1 MPADV
6 TINVT
11 ANTADAEQKLR
22 KVGDQL
28 KGAAQGGGPVTAAAN
43 PAAGG
48 AAGPAAAAGWGSV
61 GKQIGVAAVGFMAN
75 QGIQTVSTVVGN
87 REGGGRM
94 GRAIGNIGGGLV
106 AGAALGGTVGSV
118 VGGPIGT
125 AIGGAIGAIAGAAT
139 GIAKELSEGAKA
151 VREARQNLA
160 AEFRALE
167 VGQAAGEQD
176 RAFSRILATKGR
188 DEQLAMVGQRIDQ
201 IRNGPGEMSL
211 RYLRERRGE
220 LEDEEQTDTEEY
232 RIIRERMGIQMGRL
246 SALMRTREELSLAPT
261 AGLSDAS
268 RVTDSLGAV
277 GGSVG
282 PTVNVADVNRRQLD
296 VLQQILQTLR
306 TAASEDVSS
315 GATLD
320 SRAAAVYG

>member
-1 MPADV
+1 
-6 TINVT
+6 
-11 ANTADAEQKLR
+11 
-22 KVGDQL
+22 
-28 KGAAQGGGPVTAAAN
+28 
-43 PAAGG
+43 
-48 AAGPAAAAGWGSV
+48 
-61 GKQIGVAAVGFMAN
+61 
-75 QGIQTVSTVVGN
+75 
-87 REGGGRM
+87 
-94 GRAIGNIGGGLV
+94 
-106 AGAALGGTVGSV
+106 
-118 VGGPIGT
+118 
-125 AIGGAIGAIAGAAT
+125 
-139 GIAKELSEGAKA
+139 
-151 VREARQNLA
+151 
-160 AEFRALE
+160 
-167 VGQAAGEQD
+167 
-176 RAFSRILATKGR
+176 
-188 DEQLAMVGQRIDQ
+188 MVGQRIDQ

-211 RYLRERRGE
+211 SYLRERRTE
-220 LEDEEQTDTEEY
+220 LEDDEQTDTEEY

-277 GGSVG
+277 GGSVD

>member
-1 MPADV
+1 MQADV
-6 TINVT
+6 NINVT

-22 KVGDQL
+22 RVGTQL
-28 KGAAQGGGPVTAAAN
+28 KGTAQGGVAAGNMAAGPAGGVVPG

-48 AAGPAAAAGWGSV
+48 WGAV
-61 GKQIGVAAVGFMAN
+61 GKQIGIAAVGFMAN
-75 QGIQTVSTVVGN
+75 QGLQTVSTVVGN

-125 AIGGAIGAIAGAAT
+125 AVGGAIGAIAGAAT

-160 AEFRALE
+160 AEFRAVE
-167 VGQAAGEQD
+167 VGQAVGEQD

-232 RIIRERMGIQMGRL
+232 RVIRERMGIQMGRL
-246 SALMRTREELSLAPT
+246 SALMRTREELRLAPT

-268 RVTDSLGAV
+268 GVTDSLGAIGGTV
-277 GGSVG
+277 GA
-282 PTVNVADVNRRQLD
+282 TVNVADVNRRQLD

-306 TAASEDVSS
+306 AAASEDVSS

-320 SRAAAVYG
+320 SRAAAVYA

>member
-75 QGIQTVSTVVGN
+75 QGLQTVSTVVGN

-94 GRAIGNIGGGLV
+94 GRAIGNIGGGLA
-106 AGAALGGTVGSV
+106 AGAAIGATAGSV
-118 VGGPIGT
+118 IPGVGT
-125 AIGGAIGAIAGAAT
+125 AVGAAIGAIAGAAT

-176 RAFSRILATKGR
+176 RAFARILATKGR
-188 DEQLAMVGQRIDQ
+188 DEQLAMVGRRIDQ

-211 RYLRERRGE
+211 SYLRERRAE
-220 LEDEEQTDTEEY
+220 LEDSEKTDTEEY

-277 GGSVG
+277 CGSVG

-320 SRAAAVYG
+320 SRATAVYG

>member
-61 GKQIGVAAVGFMAN
+61 GKQIGVAAAGFMAN
-75 QGIQTVSTVVGN
+75 QGLQTVSTVVGN

-94 GRAIGNIGGGLV
+94 GRAIGNIGGGLA
-106 AGAALGGTVGSV
+106 AGAAIGATAGSV
-118 VGGPIGT
+118 IPGVGT
-125 AIGGAIGAIAGAAT
+125 AVGAAIGAIAGAAT

-176 RAFSRILATKGR
+176 RAFARILATKGR
-188 DEQLAMVGQRIDQ
+188 DEQLAMVGRRIDQ

-211 RYLRERRGE
+211 SYLRERRAE
-220 LEDEEQTDTEEY
+220 LEDSEKTDTEEY

-320 SRAAAVYG
+320 SRATAVYG

>member
-22 KVGDQL
+22 RVGDQL
-28 KGAAQGGGPVTAAAN
+28 KGAAQGGTAPTAAAT

-48 AAGPAAAAGWGSV
+48 AAGPSAAAGWGAV

-75 QGIQTVSTVVGN
+75 QGVQTVSTVVGN

-94 GRAIGNIGGGLV
+94 GRAIGNIGGGLA
-106 AGAALGGTVGSV
+106 AGAAIGATAGSV
-118 VGGPIGT
+118 IPVVGT
-125 AIGGAIGAIAGAAT
+125 AVGAAIGAIAGAAT

-176 RAFSRILATKGR
+176 RAFARILATKGR
-188 DEQLAMVGQRIDQ
+188 DEQLAMVGRRIDQ

-211 RYLRERRGE
+211 SYLHERRAE
-220 LEDEEQTDTEEY
+220 LEDSEETDTEKY
-232 RIIRERMGIQMGRL
+232 RIIRERMGIRMGRL
-246 SALMRTREELSLAPT
+246 SALMRTRKELSLAPT

-306 TAASEDVSS
+306 AAASEDVSS

>member
-48 AAGPAAAAGWGSV
+48 AAGPAAAVGWGSV

-75 QGIQTVSTVVGN
+75 QGLQTVSTVVGN

-94 GRAIGNIGGGLV
+94 GRAIGNIGGGLA
-106 AGAALGGTVGSV
+106 AGAAIGATAGSV
-118 VGGPIGT
+118 IPGVGT
-125 AIGGAIGAIAGAAT
+125 AVGAAIGAIAGAAT

-176 RAFSRILATKGR
+176 RAFARILATKGR
-188 DEQLAMVGQRIDQ
+188 DEQLAMVGRRIDQ

-211 RYLRERRGE
+211 SYLRERRAE
-220 LEDEEQTDTEEY
+220 LEDSEKTDTEEY

-277 GGSVG
+277 SGSVG

-320 SRAAAVYG
+320 SRATAVYG

>member
-75 QGIQTVSTVVGN
+75 QGLQTVSTVVGN

-94 GRAIGNIGGGLV
+94 GRAIGNIGGGLA
-106 AGAALGGTVGSV
+106 AGAAIGATAGSV
-118 VGGPIGT
+118 IPGVGT
-125 AIGGAIGAIAGAAT
+125 AVGAAI

-176 RAFSRILATKGR
+176 RAFARILATKGR
-188 DEQLAMVGQRIDQ
+188 DEQLAMVGRRIDQ

-211 RYLRERRGE
+211 SYLRERRAE
-220 LEDEEQTDTEEY
+220 LEDSEKTDTEEY

-282 PTVNVADVNRRQLD
+282 PTVDVADVNRRQLD

-306 TAASEDVSS
+306 AAAAEDVSS
-315 GATLD
+315 GAALTA
-320 SRAAAVYG
+320 RAAAVYG

>member
-1 MPADV
+1 
-6 TINVT
+6 
-11 ANTADAEQKLR
+11 
-22 KVGDQL
+22 
-28 KGAAQGGGPVTAAAN
+28 
-43 PAAGG
+43 
-48 AAGPAAAAGWGSV
+48 
-61 GKQIGVAAVGFMAN
+61 
-75 QGIQTVSTVVGN
+75 
-87 REGGGRM
+87 M
-94 GRAIGNIGGGLV
+94 GRAIGNIGGGLA
-106 AGAALGGTVGSV
+106 AGAAIGATAGSV
-118 VGGPIGT
+118 IPGVGT
-125 AIGGAIGAIAGAAT
+125 AVGAAIGAIAGAAT

-176 RAFSRILATKGR
+176 RAFARILATKGR
-188 DEQLAMVGQRIDQ
+188 DEQLAMVGRRIDQ

-211 RYLRERRGE
+211 SYLRERRAE
-220 LEDEEQTDTEEY
+220 LEDSEKTDTEEY

-320 SRAAAVYG
+320 SRATAVYG

>member
-75 QGIQTVSTVVGN
+75 QGLQTVSTVVGN

-94 GRAIGNIGGGLV
+94 GRAIGNIGGGLA
-106 AGAALGGTVGSV
+106 AGAAIGATAGSV
-118 VGGPIGT
+118 IPGVGT
-125 AIGGAIGAIAGAAT
+125 AVGAAIGAIAGAAT

-176 RAFSRILATKGR
+176 RAFARILATKGR
-188 DEQLAMVGQRIDQ
+188 DEQLAMVGRRIDQ

-211 RYLRERRGE
+211 SYLRERRGE

-277 GGSVG
+277 G

>member
-48 AAGPAAAAGWGSV
+48 AAGPAAAAGWGAV

-94 GRAIGNIGGGLV
+94 GRAIGNIGGGLA
-106 AGAALGGTVGSV
+106 AGAAIGATAGSV
-118 VGGPIGT
+118 IPGVGT
-125 AIGGAIGAIAGAAT
+125 AVGAAIGAIAGAAT

-160 AEFRALE
+160 AEFRAIE
-167 VGQAAGEQD
+167 VCQAAGEQD
-176 RAFSRILATKGR
+176 RAFARILATKGR
-188 DEQLAMVGQRIDQ
+188 DEQLAMVGRRIDQ

-211 RYLRERRGE
+211 SYLRERRGE
-220 LEDEEQTDTEEY
+220 LEDDEQTDTEEY

-246 SALMRTREELSLAPT
+246 SALMRTREELRLAPT

-268 RVTDSLGAV
+268 RVTD
-277 GGSVG
+277 
-282 PTVNVADVNRRQLD
+282 
-296 VLQQILQTLR
+296 
-306 TAASEDVSS
+306 
-315 GATLD
+315 
-320 SRAAAVYG
+320 

>member
-75 QGIQTVSTVVGN
+75 QGLQTVSTVVGN

-94 GRAIGNIGGGLV
+94 GRAIGNIGGGLA
-106 AGAALGGTVGSV
+106 AGAAIGATAGSV
-118 VGGPIGT
+118 IPGVGTAVGAAIGT
-125 AIGGAIGAIAGAAT
+125 IAGAAT

-176 RAFSRILATKGR
+176 RAFARILATKGR
-188 DEQLAMVGQRIDQ
+188 DEQLAMVGRRIDQ

-211 RYLRERRGE
+211 SYLRERRAE
-220 LEDEEQTDTEEY
+220 LEDSEKTDTEEY

>member
-22 KVGDQL
+22 RVGDQL
-28 KGAAQGGGPVTAAAN
+28 KGAAQGGAAPTAAAN

-48 AAGPAAAAGWGSV
+48 AAGPAAAAGWGAV

-94 GRAIGNIGGGLV
+94 GRAIGNIGGGLA
-106 AGAALGGTVGSV
+106 AGAAIGATAGSV
-118 VGGPIGT
+118 IPVVGT
-125 AIGGAIGAIAGAAT
+125 AVGAAIGAIAGAAT

-232 RIIRERMGIQMGRL
+232 RVIRERMGIQMGRL
-246 SALMRTREELSLAPT
+246 SALLRTREELSLAPT

-306 TAASEDVSS
+306 AAASEDVSS

>member
-75 QGIQTVSTVVGN
+75 QGLQTVSTVVGN

-94 GRAIGNIGGGLV
+94 GRAIGNIGGGLA
-106 AGAALGGTVGSV
+106 AGAAIGATAGSV
-118 VGGPIGT
+118 IPGVGT
-125 AIGGAIGAIAGAAT
+125 AVGAAIGAIAGAAT

-176 RAFSRILATKGR
+176 RAFARILATKGR
-188 DEQLAMVGQRIDQ
+188 DEQLAMVGRRIDQ

-211 RYLRERRGE
+211 SYLRERRAE
-220 LEDEEQTDTEEY
+220 LEDSEKTDTEEY

-320 SRAAAVYG
+320 SRATAVYG

>member
-75 QGIQTVSTVVGN
+75 QGLQTVSTVVGN

-94 GRAIGNIGGGLV
+94 GRAIGNIGGGLA
-106 AGAALGGTVGSV
+106 AGAAIGATAGSV
-118 VGGPIGT
+118 IPGVGT
-125 AIGGAIGAIAGAAT
+125 AVGAAIGAIAGAAT

-176 RAFSRILATKGR
+176 RAFARILVTKGR
-188 DEQLAMVGQRIDQ
+188 DEQLAMVGRRIDQ

-211 RYLRERRGE
+211 SYLRERRAE
-220 LEDEEQTDTEEY
+220 LEDSEKTDTEEY

-320 SRAAAVYG
+320 SRATAVYG

>member
-22 KVGDQL
+22 RVGDQL
-28 KGAAQGGGPVTAAAN
+28 KGAAQGGTAPTAAAT

-75 QGIQTVSTVVGN
+75 QGLQTVSTVVGN

-94 GRAIGNIGGGLV
+94 GRAIGNIGGGLA
-106 AGAALGGTVGSV
+106 AGAAIGATAGSV
-118 VGGPIGT
+118 IPGVGT
-125 AIGGAIGAIAGAAT
+125 AVGAAIGAIAGAAT

-176 RAFSRILATKGR
+176 RAFARILATKGR

-211 RYLRERRGE
+211 SYLRERRAE
-220 LEDEEQTDTEEY
+220 LEDSEKTDTEEY

-268 RVTDSLGAV
+268 RVTDSLGSI

-320 SRAAAVYG
+320 SRATAVYG

>member
-75 QGIQTVSTVVGN
+75 QGLQTVSTVVGN

-94 GRAIGNIGGGLV
+94 GRAIGNIGGGLA
-106 AGAALGGTVGSV
+106 AGAAIGATAGSV
-118 VGGPIGT
+118 IPGVGT
-125 AIGGAIGAIAGAAT
+125 AVGAAIGAIAGAAT

-176 RAFSRILATKGR
+176 RAFARILATKGR
-188 DEQLAMVGQRIDQ
+188 DEQLAMVGRRIDQ

-211 RYLRERRGE
+211 SYLRERRAE
-220 LEDEEQTDTEEY
+220 LEDSEKTDTEEY

>member
-1 MPADV
+1 
-6 TINVT
+6 
-11 ANTADAEQKLR
+11 
-22 KVGDQL
+22 
-28 KGAAQGGGPVTAAAN
+28 
-43 PAAGG
+43 
-48 AAGPAAAAGWGSV
+48 
-61 GKQIGVAAVGFMAN
+61 
-75 QGIQTVSTVVGN
+75 
-87 REGGGRM
+87 M
-94 GRAIGNIGGGLV
+94 GRAIGNIGGGLA
-106 AGAALGGTVGSV
+106 AGAA
-118 VGGPIGT
+118 
-125 AIGGAIGAIAGAAT
+125 IGATAGAAT

-176 RAFSRILATKGR
+176 RAFARILATKGR
-188 DEQLAMVGQRIDQ
+188 DEQLAMVGRRIDQ

-211 RYLRERRGE
+211 RYLRERRAE
-220 LEDEEQTDTEEY
+220 LENSEQTDTEEY

>member
-1 MPADV
+1 MVSPSFNPFKSVCKSGNWRPSGCGISAGVFWEGLGSLWPQSLVGRLPYFSLERPFPA
-6 TINVT
+6 IFCFGAFNGANV
-11 ANTADAEQKLR
+11 
-22 KVGDQL
+22 
-28 KGAAQGGGPVTAAAN
+28 
-43 PAAGG
+43 
-48 AAGPAAAAGWGSV
+48 
-61 GKQIGVAAVGFMAN
+61 
-75 QGIQTVSTVVGN
+75 
-87 REGGGRM
+87 
-94 GRAIGNIGGGLV
+94 
-106 AGAALGGTVGSV
+106 
-118 VGGPIGT
+118 
-125 AIGGAIGAIAGAAT
+125 
-139 GIAKELSEGAKA
+139 
-151 VREARQNLA
+151 
-160 AEFRALE
+160 
-167 VGQAAGEQD
+167 
-176 RAFSRILATKGR
+176 
-188 DEQLAMVGQRIDQ
+188 
-201 IRNGPGEMSL
+201 
-211 RYLRERRGE
+211 RERRGE

-232 RIIRERMGIQMGRL
+232 RVIRERMGIQMGRL